1 MQANFEKEGK
11 NQMKMDNYMKEIT
24 SKLLVIS
31 KDFANSFFF
40 HSLFLSYFKSNLE
53 ISERTFRNL

>member
-11 NQMKMDNYMKEIT
+11 NQRKMDNYMKEIT
-24 SKLLVIS
+24 SKMLVIS

-40 HSLFLSYFKSNLE
+40 FTLSFSPILKV
-53 ISERTFRNL
+53 I